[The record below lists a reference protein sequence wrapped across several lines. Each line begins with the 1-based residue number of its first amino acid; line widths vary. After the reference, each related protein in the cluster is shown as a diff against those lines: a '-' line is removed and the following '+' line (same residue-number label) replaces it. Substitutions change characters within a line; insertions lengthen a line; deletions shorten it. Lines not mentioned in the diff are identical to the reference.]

1 MNSKQLTRVKG
12 RTPMQVTSTVD
23 GPRAV
28 VTASGELDVANAPE
42 LRSYLHGLVD
52 QGAET
57 LVVDLGEVGFL
68 DSTTLGVLISVHKR
82 LAESGGVV
90 ELVIPH
96 ARLLR
101 IFQITGL
108 DRVFT
113 IHDSLAG
120 AAVQ

>member
-1 MNSKQLTRVKG
+1 
-12 RTPMQVTSTVD
+12 MQVTSTIY

-28 VTASGELDVANAPE
+28 VTASGELDVATAPE
-42 LRSYLHGLVD
+42 LRAYLHRILD
-52 QGAET
+52 DGAST
-57 LVVDLGEVGFL
+57 LVVDLSDVGFL

-82 LAESGGVV
+82 LAEDGGVV

-113 IHDSLAG
+113 IRDSLAG

>member
-1 MNSKQLTRVKG
+1 
-12 RTPMQVTSTVD
+12 MQVTSTVE
-23 GPRAV
+23 GSRAV
-28 VTASGELDVANAPE
+28 VTASGELDVATAPE
-42 LRSYLHGLVD
+42 LRAYLHKIVD
-52 QGAET
+52 EGAST
-57 LVVDLGEVGFL
+57 LIVDLSDVGFL

-82 LAESGGVV
+82 LAEAGGVV

-113 IHDSLAG
+113 IHSSLT
-120 AAVQ
+120 AAAQ

>member
-1 MNSKQLTRVKG
+1 
-12 RTPMQVTSTVD
+12 MQVTSTVE

-28 VTASGELDVANAPE
+28 VAASGELDVATAPE
-42 LRSYLHGLVD
+42 LRAYLHKLID
-52 QGAET
+52 DGAST
-57 LVVDLGEVGFL
+57 LVVDLSDVGFL

-82 LAESGGVV
+82 LAEAGGLV

-108 DRVFT
+108 DRVFA
-113 IHDSLAG
+113 IRSSLTE
-120 AAVQ
+120 AAIQ

>member
-1 MNSKQLTRVKG
+1 ME
-12 RTPMQVTSTVD
+12 VTSTVD

-28 VTASGELDVANAPE
+28 VTASGELDVATAPQ
-42 LRSYLHGLVD
+42 LRAYLHKLVD
-52 QGAET
+52 NGAST
-57 LVVDLGEVGFL
+57 LVVDLSDVGFL

-82 LAESGGVV
+82 LAETAGVV

-108 DRVFT
+108 DLVFT
-113 IHDSLAG
+113 IHSSLAG
-120 AAVQ
+120 AAAQ

>member
-1 MNSKQLTRVKG
+1 
-12 RTPMQVTSTVD
+12 MQVTSTVT

-28 VTASGELDVANAPE
+28 VTASGELDVATAPQ
-42 LRSYLHGLVD
+42 LRAYLHGLVD
-52 QGAET
+52 EGAST
-57 LVVDLGEVGFL
+57 VVVDLSDVGFL

-96 ARLLR
+96 TRLLR

-113 IHDSLAG
+113 IHDSLTG
-120 AAVQ
+120 AAAQ

>member
-1 MNSKQLTRVKG
+1 
-12 RTPMQVTSTVD
+12 MQVNSTVD
-23 GPRAV
+23 GARAV
-28 VTASGELDVANAPE
+28 VTASGELDVATAPE
-42 LRSYLHGLVD
+42 LRSYLHKLID
-52 QGAET
+52 DGAST
-57 LVVDLGEVGFL
+57 LIVDLSDVGFL

-82 LAESGGVV
+82 LAEAGGVV

-113 IHDSLAG
+113 IHDSLA
-120 AAVQ
+120 ASAVQ

>member
-1 MNSKQLTRVKG
+1 
-12 RTPMQVTSTVD
+12 MQVTSTVS
-23 GPRAV
+23 GSRAV
-28 VTASGELDVANAPE
+28 VAASGELDVATAPE
-42 LRSYLHGLVD
+42 LRGYLHKLVD
-52 QGAET
+52 EGAST
-57 LVVDLGEVGFL
+57 LVIDLSDVGFL
-68 DSTTLGVLISVHKR
+68 DSTTLGVLISAHKR

-113 IHDSLAG
+113 IHSSLPDN
-120 AAVQ
+120 AVQ

>member
-1 MNSKQLTRVKG
+1 
-12 RTPMQVTSTVD
+12 MQVTSTVD
-23 GPRAV
+23 GLRAV
-28 VTASGELDVANAPE
+28 VTASGELDVATAPE
-42 LRSYLHGLVD
+42 LRAYLHKLVD
-52 QGAET
+52 DGAST
-57 LVVDLGEVGFL
+57 LVIDLSDVGFL
-68 DSTTLGVLISVHKR
+68 DSTTLGVLISAHKR

-113 IHDSLAG
+113 IHQSPTE

>member
-1 MNSKQLTRVKG
+1 
-12 RTPMQVTSTVD
+12 MQVTSTIE
-23 GPRAV
+23 GSRAV
-28 VTASGELDVANAPE
+28 VTASGELDVATAPE
-42 LRSYLHGLVD
+42 LRAYLHNIVD
-52 QGAET
+52 DGAST
-57 LVVDLGEVGFL
+57 LIVDLSDVGFL

-82 LAESGGVV
+82 LAEAGGVV

-113 IHDSLAG
+113 IHSSLTG
-120 AAVQ
+120 AAAQ

>member
-1 MNSKQLTRVKG
+1 
-12 RTPMQVTSTVD
+12 MQVTSTVD
-23 GPRAV
+23 GPLAV
-28 VTASGELDVANAPE
+28 VTASGELDVATAPE
-42 LRSYLHGLVD
+42 LRAYLHKLID
-52 QGAET
+52 DGAST
-57 LVVDLGEVGFL
+57 LVIDLSDVGFL
-68 DSTTLGVLISVHKR
+68 DSTTLGVLISAHKR

-113 IHDSLAG
+113 IHESPAE

>member
-1 MNSKQLTRVKG
+1 
-12 RTPMQVTSTVD
+12 MQVTSTVD

-28 VTASGELDVANAPE
+28 VTPSGELDVATAPE
-42 LRSYLHGLVD
+42 LRSYLHKLVD
-52 QGAET
+52 DGAST
-57 LVVDLGEVGFL
+57 LVVDLTDVAFL

-82 LAESGGVV
+82 LVESGGAVDLVV
-90 ELVIPH
+90 PH

-113 IHDSLAG
+113 IHASVAG
-120 AAVQ
+120 TTV